1 MLLDAADSTHVCVIP
16 VSRAET
22 FADGY
27 ELRFH
32 EALYYM
38 LIEVLGRPR
47 LPVETVQGYV
57 IASCLVLIVV
67 VVIPYQMV
75 QLFES
80 LKQQSLYRRSNY
92 SPQGRGDSHVIVT
105 GHVTAASII
114 EFSADFFHEDVGDH
128 EVHVATRRTP
138 SHTLSAL
145 LSPSLPFSALL

>member
-1 MLLDAADSTHVCVIP
+1 MLLSTADATRLIHVC
-16 VSRAET
+16 RAET

-57 IASCLVLIVV
+57 IASLLVLIVV

-75 QLFES
+75 QLFEV

-92 SPQGRGDSHVIVT
+92 SPQVH
-105 GHVTAASII
+105 AAPL
-114 EFSADFFHEDVGDH
+114 A
-128 EVHVATRRTP
+128 
-138 SHTLSAL
+138 
-145 LSPSLPFSALL
+145 SPDLTSPLA